1 MGLFPVLFAACLV
14 RGNSHQSLLFI
25 LGREGSSESDQFQGL
40 PEAILGCLPSILRS
54 FSAGSNVSTEHSST
68 AQFLSLLGPGI
79 GEDMSEE

>member
-1 MGLFPVLFAACLV
+1 MQLGLSEIFTT
-14 RGNSHQSLLFI
+14 FI
-25 LGREGSSESDQFQGL
+25 AYSGMEGPSESVQFQGL